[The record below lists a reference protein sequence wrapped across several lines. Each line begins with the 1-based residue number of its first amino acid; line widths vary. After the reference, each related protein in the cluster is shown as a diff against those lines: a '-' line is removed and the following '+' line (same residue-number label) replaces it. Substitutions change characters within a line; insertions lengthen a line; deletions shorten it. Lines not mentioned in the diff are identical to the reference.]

1 MGKEAAL
8 AGRWKLLLLIA
19 VMAGLLVF
27 VIRPA
32 GLRSRE
38 EQRELTRMEETYRQ
52 AEELY
57 RQGEYRGARE
67 LFRSIDYHYSHVNE
81 YIVLC
86 DAHLFYAKGDLYR
99 AKYALDR
106 DIYAFLEGED
116 KKAFEA
122 FKETLDSEYAAY
134 EAQQDEKWWEQ
145 WRQQLANQQQGT
157 SSRPAAPYVGMSES
171 RINDTE
177 LGRYSEERTTQN
189 GRDLETWEVHVYYWY
204 KDGKTLYFATC
215 AKGSVVNVGDYRD
228 HPKSR
233 TGNRVDVT
241 PYPDVSDFSN
251 PEDFYDFY
259 SEDFDGYWDAE
270 DFYYEHGGR

>member
-1 MGKEAAL
+1 MKKGIAITALLIVAL
-8 AGRWKLLLLIA
+8 AGL
-19 VMAGLLVF
+19 MVF
-27 VIRPA
+27 VLLPA
-32 GLRSRE
+32 ANRAE
-38 EQRELTRMEETYRQ
+38 EEKRELVRMEEVYRQ

-57 RQGEYRGARE
+57 MRGEYENARE

-86 DAHLFYAKGDLYR
+86 DAHLFYSKGDLYR

-116 KKAFEA
+116 KEAFEA
-122 FKETLDSEYAAY
+122 FRETVDSEYTAY
-134 EAQQDEKWWEQ
+134 EARQEEERWEQ
-145 WRQQLANQQQGT
+145 WKQQLANQQQQGVEIHA
-157 SSRPAAPYVGMSES
+157 AAPYIGMSEW

-177 LGRYSEERTTQN
+177 LGRYSQVKITQN

-204 KDGKTLYFATC
+204 QNGKTLYFATC
-215 AKGSVVNVGDYRD
+215 QKGTVTNVGDYRD
-228 HPKSR
+228 HPKSQ

-259 SEDFDGYWDAE
+259 SEDFDGYYDAE
-270 DFYYEHGGR
+270 DFYYEHGGK